1 MGARPQDGE
10 AEEGA
15 APAEEGEA
23 PAVALTEEGEAP
35 AEGGEAPAEEGEAPA
50 EEGEA
55 PAEGGEA
62 PEGEAPAE
70 DGEAPEDSEA
80 EKKSW
85 LHELHHEVIGEVT
98 GWKDEKK
105 KEDFHAFLL
114 KYVEELGE
122 KTGID
127 VSTYKTQIEEVSPNE
142 VEKLFEETPAAQKM
156 RRMRRMKRMKK
167 MKKMRKMKRRMR
179 KM

>member
-23 PAVALTEEGEAP
+23 PAEES
-35 AEGGEAPAEEGEAPA
+35 EAPAEEGEAPA

-55 PAEGGEA
+55 PVE
-62 PEGEAPAE
+62 EGEAPAE
-70 DGEAPEDSEA
+70 EGEAPEESEA
-80 EKKSW
+80 ETKSW

-127 VSTYKTQIEEVSPNE
+127 VSTYKTQIEDVSPNE
-142 VEKLFEETPAAQKM
+142 VEKLFEETPAA
-156 RRMRRMKRMKK
+156 RRM
-167 MKKMRKMKRRMR
+167 
-179 KM
+179 

>member
-1 MGARPQDGE
+1 MIILGVLHCMIGLSMARPQDGE

-23 PAVALTEEGEAP
+23 PAEES
-35 AEGGEAPAEEGEAPA
+35 EAPAEEGEAPA

-55 PAEGGEA
+55 PEE
-62 PEGEAPAE
+62 
-70 DGEAPEDSEA
+70 SEA
-80 EKKSW
+80 ETKSW
-85 LHELHHEVIGEVT
+85 LHELHYEVIGEVT

-122 KTGID
+122 
-127 VSTYKTQIEEVSPNE
+127 
-142 VEKLFEETPAAQKM
+142 
-156 RRMRRMKRMKK
+156 
-167 MKKMRKMKRRMR
+167 
-179 KM
+179 